1 MKKVCAILVLCLAMM
16 VAYEQVLAQV
26 GDVDKEKELT
36 TKLEL
41 FLAEKGKLSVK
52 EFFALGKVS
61 GNARTK
67 VELTAVVIY
76 TPGEED
82 ERLRGLKIEVINAG
96 GSYVKRKSSF
106 LDLEEIDGLLKA
118 IDYVVG
124 LSKEWEGVQKEY
136 IEVVFSTKDDFRVGF
151 YQRGIKQKAFVSS
164 GTYGREYCRFSV
176 MEKLNSIKVM
186 ADKGLEVL
194 SEK

>member
-1 MKKVCAILVLCLAMM
+1 MNKKLLVPLILVFVVSL
-16 VAYEQVLAQV
+16 VSAQV
-26 GDVDKEKELT
+26 GDEGKEKILA

-41 FLAEKGKLSVK
+41 FLAEKGQLTVK

-61 GNARTK
+61 GGARTK
-67 VELTAVVIY
+67 TELTAVVIY
-76 TPGEED
+76 EPGEED

-96 GSYVKRKSSF
+96 GSYVKRESSF
-106 LDLEEIDGLLKA
+106 LDLEEIEGLLKA
-118 IDYVVG
+118 IDYVVS

-136 IEVVFSTKDDFRVGF
+136 TEVVFSTKDDFRVGF

-164 GTYGREYCRFSV
+164 GTYGREYCRFS
-176 MEKLNSIKVM
+176 MMDKLRSLKVM
-186 ADKGLEVL
+186 AGKGLKLL